1 MGDVVDNDED
11 ELLEDRFDDDSFDD
25 APLSDPESHF
35 DEQDLLSIDGN
46 GPGSQ
51 YTEDLPSKEIFSR
64 PALSTIPEE
73 SRIDGIDDIPTS
85 DITMVSAAGGRL
97 SDGLCSSSR
106 STISQAFS
114 IKSSDFNTNQ
124 KASEIIQREQES
136 FLRGHGLFIQDDP
149 RFDRSH
155 FEKENSWEPS
165 IPNQSFGGVEAADDP
180 KDPSMSAKGVTN
192 GDSEQQRIRN
202 GCINDRNFMERA
214 SFRSGAPAYQEQKD
228 PFDDLTNNQ
237 QRSQVLPVNDV
248 RSTPQRN
255 STRQRKL
262 VPGNS
267 PITNECSSED
277 AQTSTPVSMVAKLP
291 PRQRLRDL
299 DDMVLGISIIKPDGA
314 SVKEAGRSLNN
325 LSLAE
330 STDTTMLSTGQIQS
344 ILKFDSDEEMSS
356 VTSKGIPSGSPSTLM
371 RELEAQRKTRV
382 KLKKPRALL
391 PPLPPKNQNAPN
403 LAKPMISS
411 NGTESNERKVTPK
424 KQITIQ
430 ANPRVFDDD
439 AKPLSSMT
447 TACQSAESVNS
458 VVTAPTNISKPS
470 STNQQVA
477 SQLNVSRQQ
486 RDGIKKPSRDVQEVA
501 IREERLSSQ
510 PQSVRSSSSLST
522 VTGVRSASQMS
533 SDTSQRSVL
542 FIPQHEVA
550 FGFITIGDTAISTVD
565 VTNRTD
571 HPLRI
576 RAKLNN
582 PGNVFT
588 LLDSQI
594 ILLDAHR
601 STSLRIEFCATQCAR
616 FCTSLSIHAS
626 GGGGP
631 AVKYRMPVRGMGG
644 TAVVTVKDREDL
656 RISRNGSYVLQSSYE
671 STFSFT
677 LVNSGKRHAF
687 ARTVVLYYGESG
699 TSEQVPV
706 DVRPGAGIVIGR
718 NESKQISIRLR
729 SSLPFSDWRSSQNSI
744 ASSAST
750 THRAVS
756 PLQVVV
762 YWGEERT
769 RRRLRCYEE
778 KTGSVHQ
785 CETLQFTDQYVGEEP
800 EFAPPQGYPVS
811 KEDVRLF
818 DQTLRMYIIY
828 VCSPRIRPR
837 QSLASN
843 SSLERSLQPDDTLR
857 ERTVYNTLVIPDQT
871 IR

>member
-1 MGDVVDNDED
+1 
-11 ELLEDRFDDDSFDD
+11 
-25 APLSDPESHF
+25 
-35 DEQDLLSIDGN
+35 
-46 GPGSQ
+46 
-51 YTEDLPSKEIFSR
+51 
-64 PALSTIPEE
+64 
-73 SRIDGIDDIPTS
+73 
-85 DITMVSAAGGRL
+85 
-97 SDGLCSSSR
+97 
-106 STISQAFS
+106 
-114 IKSSDFNTNQ
+114 
-124 KASEIIQREQES
+124 
-136 FLRGHGLFIQDDP
+136 
-149 RFDRSH
+149 
-155 FEKENSWEPS
+155 
-165 IPNQSFGGVEAADDP
+165 
-180 KDPSMSAKGVTN
+180 
-192 GDSEQQRIRN
+192 
-202 GCINDRNFMERA
+202 
-214 SFRSGAPAYQEQKD
+214 
-228 PFDDLTNNQ
+228 
-237 QRSQVLPVNDV
+237 
-248 RSTPQRN
+248 
-255 STRQRKL
+255 
-262 VPGNS
+262 
-267 PITNECSSED
+267 
-277 AQTSTPVSMVAKLP
+277 MVAKLP

-344 ILKFDSDEEMSS
+344 ILK
-356 VTSKGIPSGSPSTLM
+356 
-371 RELEAQRKTRV
+371 
-382 KLKKPRALL
+382 
-391 PPLPPKNQNAPN
+391 
-403 LAKPMISS
+403 
-411 NGTESNERKVTPK
+411 K

-447 TACQSAESVNS
+447 TA
-458 VVTAPTNISKPS
+458 
-470 STNQQVA
+470 
-477 SQLNVSRQQ
+477 
-486 RDGIKKPSRDVQEVA
+486 IKKPSRDVQEVA
-501 IREERLSSQ
+501 IREER
-510 PQSVRSSSSLST
+510 
-522 VTGVRSASQMS
+522 
-533 SDTSQRSVL
+533 
-542 FIPQHEVA
+542 
-550 FGFITIGDTAISTVD
+550 
-565 VTNRTD
+565 
-571 HPLRI
+571 
-576 RAKLNN
+576 
-582 PGNVFT
+582 

-750 THRAVS
+750 TQRAVS

>member
-1 MGDVVDNDED
+1 MGDVVDNDGD
-11 ELLEDRFDDDSFDD
+11 ELVEDRFDDESFDD

-35 DEQDLLSIDGN
+35 DEQDLLSIDANEHDGC
-46 GPGSQ
+46 
-51 YTEDLPSKEIFSR
+51 TDDLRLKEFLSR

-73 SRIDGIDDIPTS
+73 SKIDDIPTS
-85 DITMVSAAGGRL
+85 DITLVSAADGRL
-97 SDGLCSSSR
+97 SDGLCHSSR
-106 STISQAFS
+106 SIISQAYS

-124 KASEIIQREQES
+124 KASEIIQREEES

-165 IPNQSFGGVEAADDP
+165 IPDQSFGVTEVANNP
-180 KDPSMSAKGVTN
+180 KDPFMSVKGVTD
-192 GDSEQQRIRN
+192 GDSESQRIRR
-202 GCINDRNFMERA
+202 GTNDKDLMEKVEL
-214 SFRSGAPAYQEQKD
+214 GLKAPTFQDIREVDALS
-228 PFDDLTNNQ
+228 DLTNAQ
-237 QRSQVLPVNDV
+237 QRSQLLPVNDV
-248 RSTPQRN
+248 RSTPQRT
-255 STRQRKL
+255 STRQGKL
-262 VPGNS
+262 YPGNS
-267 PITNECSSED
+267 PRINECTSEN
-277 AQTSTPVSMVAKLP
+277 AQTSTPVSMIAKLP
-291 PRQRLRDL
+291 QRQRLRDL
-299 DDMVLGISIIKPDGA
+299 DDMVLDISAIKPDGT
-314 SVKEAGRSLNN
+314 SLKEAGRGLGN
-325 LSLAE
+325 LSLAS

-344 ILKFDSDEEMSS
+344 ILKFDSDEVMSS
-356 VTSKGIPSGSPSTLM
+356 VSSKGIPSGSPSTLM
-371 RELEAQRKTRV
+371 RELEAQRKSRV
-382 KLKKPRALL
+382 KLKKPRAFL
-391 PPLPPKNQNAPN
+391 PPLPPKNQDATN
-403 LAKPMISS
+403 SS
-411 NGTESNERKVTPK
+411 KALIPSTIVESNERKV
-424 KQITIQ
+424 
-430 ANPRVFDDD
+430 
-439 AKPLSSMT
+439 SMH
-447 TACQSAESVNS
+447 QSAEMVTS
-458 VVTAPTNISKPS
+458 VVAAAANVSKPS
-470 STNQQVA
+470 STSQQIS
-477 SQLNVSRQQ
+477 SQLNASRQQ
-486 RDGIKKPSRDVQEVA
+486 KDGVLKAPSRDVQAPSRDVQEVT
-501 IREERLSSQ
+501 IRDEKLSSR

-522 VTGVRSASQMS
+522 VTGARSASQMS

-571 HPLRI
+571 YPLRI

-582 PGNVFT
+582 PGNFFT

-601 STSLRIEFCATQCAR
+601 STTLRIEFCATQCAR

-644 TAVVTVKDREDL
+644 TAVVTVKDRDDL

-687 ARTVVLYYGESG
+687 ARTLVLYYGESG

-718 NESKQISIRLR
+718 NESRQISIRLR

-750 THRAVS
+750 TQRAVS

-778 KTGSVHQ
+778 KTGVIHS
-785 CETLQFTDQYVGEEP
+785 CENLQFTDKYVGEEP
-800 EFAPPQGYPVS
+800 EFAPPQGHPVS

-837 QSLASN
+837 QSLSSN

-857 ERTVYNTLVIPDQT
+857 ERTVYNTLVVPDQT